1 MRVLKEGNVDRLH
14 KFRDRKYK
22 ITCPYC
28 GSVLEAT
35 SADIEH
41 LSTSKED
48 SCYIGCPLCTYYF
61 KINMEPYQV
70 PVIAEVEEII
80 E

>member
-1 MRVLKEGNVDRLH
+1 MKILKKGDVNRLY
-14 KFRDRKYK
+14 KLRNRKYK

-28 GSVLEAT
+28 GSILEVT

-48 SCYIGCPLCTYYF
+48 SYYIGCPLCTYYF
-61 KINMEPYQV
+61 KINMELYRV
-70 PVIAEVEEII
+70 SEIAEVKEII